1 MVRDHLKDI
10 FKPLST
16 RLCGEKKRI
25 KDQGRYF
32 WWFPRI
38 TCPNIYIKNCLG
50 GKLKIR
56 ICSLASHLGVLDD
69 DFEEFLD
76 EGKLSKVWSWH
87 KNLVLH
93 VQTHIDSEITWIVF
107 DEACALFQWACLPR
121 DQIIGINT
129 PTAWFFWPTC
139 GWVEISSGEEKCLDE
154 IC

>member
-69 DFEEFLD
+69 DFEEFLAA
-76 EGKLSKVWSWH
+76 GS
-87 KNLVLH
+87 
-93 VQTHIDSEITWIVF
+93 
-107 DEACALFQWACLPR
+107 
-121 DQIIGINT
+121 
-129 PTAWFFWPTC
+129 
-139 GWVEISSGEEKCLDE
+139 
-154 IC
+154 